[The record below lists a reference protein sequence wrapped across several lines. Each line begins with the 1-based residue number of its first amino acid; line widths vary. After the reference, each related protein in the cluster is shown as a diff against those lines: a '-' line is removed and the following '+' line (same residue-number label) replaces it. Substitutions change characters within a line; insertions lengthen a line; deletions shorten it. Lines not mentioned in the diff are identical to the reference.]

1 MLWYIFII
9 HLKGTIS
16 SEQCLEHMCIWNLCT
31 LNLLTLPI
39 GICADYIVLLLS
51 LDVRSYVKNS
61 CTSLWLVADLQ
72 WLRCILIVTCKVACV
87 LFLMKVSFFYLMQY
101 FFFMCERARNVV
113 GSVVPSRSIEKV
125 WRSKNAAD
133 VFAHEDERRRASSAW
148 VEHAEPF
155 NMPPVLNSIFT
166 AYPIFPLLVH
176 GKKKCGRLGGWSLAQ
191 MQRPEVGSTFCK
203 LNADQS
209 RSNPDKQHLSSPFRS
224 NLQSSF
230 PTVNC
235 CVAKLS
241 SKDIFNQHKVTEAT
255 CGTISVWTLLCCQ
268 KALAYASGGCAAA
281 WTLFH

>member
-1 MLWYIFII
+1 MLKTAAPVCGW
-9 HLKGTIS
+9 
-16 SEQCLEHMCIWNLCT
+16 
-31 LNLLTLPI
+31 LLTFSDFV
-39 GICADYIVLLLS
+39 ASSLS
-51 LDVRSYVKNS
+51 LAKLLVCCFSWKCHFFTWCSIFFS
-61 CTSLWLVADLQ
+61 CVNVQGTLSAQLFQAGALKKFGAAKMQQMSLPMKMSAVV
-72 WLRCILIVTCKVACV
+72 LRVPEWSTQSHLTCHQ
-87 LFLMKVSFFYLMQY
+87 FWIQS
-101 FFFMCERARNVV
+101 
-113 GSVVPSRSIEKV
+113 SPHIPSSRS
-125 WRSKNAAD
+125 W
-133 VFAHEDERRRASSAW
+133 
-148 VEHAEPF
+148 
-155 NMPPVLNSIFT
+155 FT
-166 AYPIFPLLVH
+166 E
-176 GKKKCGRLGGWSLAQ
+176 KKKCGRLGGWSLAQ

>member
-1 MLWYIFII
+1 
-9 HLKGTIS
+9 
-16 SEQCLEHMCIWNLCT
+16 MCIWTLCT

-61 CTSLWLVADLQ
+61 CTSLRLVADLQ
-72 WLRCILIVTCKVACV
+72 WLCCILIVTCKVACV
-87 LFLMKVSFFYLMQY
+87 LFLVKVSFFTWCSIFLSCVNVQGTLS
-101 FFFMCERARNVV
+101 AVV
-113 GSVVPSRSIEKV
+113 GSVVSSRSIEKV
-125 WRSKNAAD
+125 WRRKNATD
-133 VFAHEDERRRASSAW
+133 VFAHEDERHRASSAR

-176 GKKKCGRLGGWSLAQ
+176 EKKKKCGRLGGWSLAQ
-191 MQRPEVGSTFCK
+191 MQRPEVGSTSCK
-203 LNADQS
+203 SNADQS
-209 RSNPDKQHLSSPFRS
+209 RSNTDKQHLSSPFRS
-224 NLQSSF
+224 KLQSSF

-268 KALAYASGGCAAA
+268 KALAYASGGCASA